1 MRPSIFEAW
10 SEKAADNA
18 ISLAE
23 ESRLLFD
30 ARCLPRAYYLAHMS
44 AEESAKSILL
54 YGIASS
60 GTPESEL
67 PKISRLLQN
76 HKKKIAFLVN
86 YAATLSGEA
95 REKIGGLGESLIDH
109 INSLKNDTM
118 YVSYAA
124 KSVLTPAEKVAGI
137 EIELHLKLAENLS
150 QHAKSL
156 FRPTIG

>member
-44 AEESAKSILL
+44 AKSILL

-60 GTPESEL
+60 RTPESEL

-95 REKIGGLGESLIDH
+95 REKL
-109 INSLKNDTM
+109 
-118 YVSYAA
+118 VAWA
-124 KSVLTPAEKVAGI
+124 KA
-137 EIELHLKLAENLS
+137 
-150 QHAKSL
+150 
-156 FRPTIG
+156 